1 MPLQVR
7 APTQAALPYDRIMYV
22 LDVSG
27 SMKTQLE
34 EAIRVTGT
42 FASDSYKV
50 SVVTFNETHECWE
63 GVREPCRHPEDEACG
78 ENCLESGWAWMPIH
92 HPELMA
98 HLGSFK
104 GNGGTNPTSA
114 LDYAFKHAPARTL
127 IVFISDGD
135 FCVERQND
143 EQEQEAPRAGPLA
156 AVRAAQAW
164 RRQQNLAPVQML
176 VWAPNE
182 VDSQRESLVSLA
194 ALGGGGLWRPATTQN
209 GPR

>member
-27 SMKTQLE
+27 SMTSQLE
-34 EAIRVTGT
+34 QAIRVTGT

-50 SVVTFNETHECWE
+50 SVVTFNETHERWQ
-63 GVREPCRHPEDEACG
+63 GVSEPCKHPEGSACG
-78 ENCLESGWAWMPIH
+78 ENCLEPGWAWMPTH
-92 HPELMA
+92 HSELMA

-114 LDYAFKHAPARTL
+114 LDYAIKNAPPRTL
-127 IVFISDGD
+127 IVFISDGE
-135 FCVERQND
+135 FWFEGQND
-143 EQEQEAPRAGPLA
+143 EQEEAPPRAGPLA

-182 VDSQRESLVSLA
+182 ADSQRESLVSLA

-209 GPR
+209 GPW